1 MPEPSPHKN
10 EFIGI
15 DIWVKSPFVIAS
27 KTPNSEM
34 INAIKSVDKGLWC
47 LIKIPP
53 RTMKSGLKYCKIV
66 AAEALPL

>member
-34 INAIKSVDKGLWC
+34 INAIKSVDKGL
-47 LIKIPP
+47 
-53 RTMKSGLKYCKIV
+53 
-66 AAEALPL
+66 